1 MRSFPGLLRQY
12 RTPLITLAALLGLYT
27 AAGFLLLPHLARSA
41 ITVYVENT
49 LERRITIGELRFNP
63 YTFEA
68 RIDDL
73 RLSEA
78 DGAPLLG
85 FGGLVVNADPLLS
98 LLTLSIR
105 LHELR
110 LVAPDLSLVVGADG
124 SINLARL
131 VPPAPE
137 PEPPKAERGLPDIR
151 IATLAVEA
159 GRVGFEDRSRPQ
171 PFVTELKPIEFAL
184 SRFRTQPD
192 YENDYRFSASS
203 SAGETLAWRGRF
215 TVQPLGSEGEF
226 SVNKLLAT
234 TLGDYLQQQLPL
246 RLAGGALD
254 LEGRYRF
261 ALRPALELSLDLPTL
276 RLREFAVSAHGSRE
290 TPVRIREVAIDALA
304 FSLARREVSVQRVG
318 IDGAQID
325 VRRAADGS
333 INLQSLLSPSAPAAP
348 ATETLT
354 STDTAA
360 ATAPTTSPADAAA
373 PWQVAVNQVEF
384 RDAAIRAE
392 DRAVKPAAK
401 FTIAPLGLRIEGYR
415 SDPGTQLKLAAEA
428 KINDSASLK
437 AAGSLRLQ
445 PLDAQIGLS
454 LDGFGLRALQPYL
467 AQATLATLHGGMLG
481 VKGDMAYL
489 APAGK
494 AAQLRFRGDLK
505 VDDFRASGSGES
517 SSRRDDFARWKQLSI
532 EGIDFRQSPDQLS
545 IARVSLRQPFA
556 RVVINPDQTLN
567 VAQILKPS
575 PAAAAGD
582 AATPGASTRSKE
594 AQQKPTP
601 MPVRVKQ
608 IRIEDGSAFFA
619 DRSIEPSFA
628 TGIVK
633 LVGAIDNLSSDPASR
648 ATIQL
653 KGQVDRH
660 SPVEI
665 SGTSSLLAAT
675 QYSDIRLA
683 FRNMELTTFNPYSG
697 KFAGYNIVKGK
708 LTTELSYKF
717 DRRQL
722 EAEHRVIIDQ
732 LEFGEATQS
741 KDAVPLPVKLAVA
754 LLKDRRGV
762 IDLELPVRGSL
773 DDPEFKY
780 GRLVWKLLGNLMTKI
795 VTAPFAALGSLF
807 GGGADLSYLDFA
819 AGSAELEPEA
829 ASKLADLG
837 KALVERPQL
846 KLDVPTEAGEPDR
859 AALARSALAQRLPA
873 EAVEE
878 RARLR
883 ALEKLHK
890 ELLQQSVEFPEGVKE
905 AAARIAYLEPLL
917 LERLMP
923 DDEALRRLGQRRAR
937 AVQEALLANPDIA
950 AERLFLT
957 SGRAAASGDNGS
969 VRMELKLE

>member
-12 RTPLITLAALLGLYT
+12 RTPLITLAALLGLYS

-41 ITVYVENT
+41 ITGYVENT
-49 LERRITIGELRFNP
+49 LERRITIGDLRFNP

-68 RIDDL
+68 RIGDL

-98 LLTLSIR
+98 LFTLSIR

-110 LVAPDLSLVVGADG
+110 LVAPDVSLVVDADG
-124 SINLARL
+124 SINLAGL

-137 PEPPKAERGLPDIR
+137 PEPPKSEQGLPDIR

-203 SAGETLAWRGRF
+203 SAGETLTWRGRF

-261 ALRPALELSLDLPTL
+261 ALQPALELSLDLPTL

-290 TPVRIREVAIDALA
+290 TPVRIREVAVDVLA
-304 FSLARREVSVQRVG
+304 FSLARREVSLQRVG

-333 INLQSLLSPSAPAAP
+333 INLQRLLSPAAPTAPAETRPKTETAEAAAP
-348 ATETLT
+348 AET
-354 STDTAA
+354 
-360 ATAPTTSPADAAA
+360 AT
-373 PWQVAVNQVEF
+373 PWQVAVNQLEF

-392 DRAVKPAAK
+392 DHAVKPAAK

-415 SDPGTQLKLAAEA
+415 SDPETQLKLAAEA

-437 AAGSLRLQ
+437 AAGSLLLQ
-445 PLDAQIGLS
+445 PLDAQVGLS
-454 LDGFGLRALQPYL
+454 LDGFDLRALQPYL

-532 EGIDFRQSPDQLS
+532 EGIDFRQSPDRLS

-575 PAAAAGD
+575 PAAAAGG

-594 AQQKPTP
+594 TERKSAT

-660 SPVEI
+660 SPVKI

-780 GRLVWKLLGNLMTKI
+780 GRLVWKVLGNLMTKI

-957 SGRAAASGDNGS
+957 SGRAAAAGDEGS

>member
-12 RTPLITLAALLGLYT
+12 RMPLVTLAVLLGVYT
-27 AAGFLLLPHLARSA
+27 AGGFLLLPSLARSA
-41 ITVYVENT
+41 ATDYVENT
-49 LERRITIGELRFNP
+49 LGRRITIGELRFNP

-68 RIDDL
+68 RIGEL

-85 FGGLVVNADPLLS
+85 FDRLVVNADPLLS
-98 LLTLSIR
+98 LFTLSIR
-105 LHELR
+105 FHELR
-110 LVAPDLSLVVGADG
+110 LAAPDVSLVVDPDG

-131 VPPAPE
+131 APPSTE
-137 PEPPKAERGLPDIR
+137 TDPPKESGPLPDIR

-171 PFVTELKPIEFAL
+171 PFATELKPIEFAL
-184 SRFRTQPD
+184 SRFRTQPG

-203 SAGETLAWRGRF
+203 KAGETLAWRGRF

-226 SVNKLLAT
+226 SVNNLLAT
-234 TLGDYLQQQLPL
+234 TPGDYLQQQLPL

-261 ALRPALELSLDLPTL
+261 ALQPSLDLSLDLPTL
-276 RLREFAVSAHGSRE
+276 RLREFAVSAHGATE
-290 TPVRIREVAIDALA
+290 TPVTIREVGVDALA

-318 IDGAQID
+318 IDGARID

-333 INLQSLLSPSAPAAP
+333 INLQRLLSPAAPTAPAETRPKTETAEAAAP
-348 ATETLT
+348 AET
-354 STDTAA
+354 
-360 ATAPTTSPADAAA
+360 AT
-373 PWQVAVNQVEF
+373 PWQVAVNQLEF
-384 RDAAIRAE
+384 RDAAIHAE

-415 SDPGTQLKLAAEA
+415 SDPATELKLATEA
-428 KINDSASLK
+428 RINDSASLK
-437 AAGSLRLQ
+437 AAGSLRLK

-454 LDGFGLRALQPYL
+454 LDGFALRALQPYL
-467 AQATLATLHGGMLG
+467 AQATLATLHGGVLG
-481 VKGDMAYL
+481 VKGDVAYL

-494 AAQLRFRGDLK
+494 AAQLRFRGDVK
-505 VDDFRASGSGES
+505 VDDFRASGSGEAS
-517 SSRRDDFARWKQLSI
+517 GRRDDFARWKQLAI
-532 EGIDFRQSPDQLS
+532 EGIDFRQSPDRLS

-575 PAAAAGD
+575 PAASGTAEKPS
-582 AATPGASTRSKE
+582 AATAVGAPEK
-594 AQQKPTP
+594 KPAT

-633 LVGAIDNLSSDPASR
+633 LVGAIDNLSSDPAAR

-780 GRLVWKLLGNLMTKI
+780 GRLVWKVLGNLMTKI

>member
-12 RTPLITLAALLGLYT
+12 RTPLVTLTALISIYT
-27 AAGFLLLPHLARSA
+27 AAGFLLLPYLARSA
-41 ITVYVENT
+41 VTDYVENT
-49 LERRITIGELRFNP
+49 LGRRITIGELRFNP

-68 RIDDL
+68 RIDEL

-98 LLTLSIR
+98 LFTLSIR
-105 LHELR
+105 FHEFR
-110 LVAPDLSLVVGADG
+110 LVAPDVSLVVDPDG

-131 VPPAPE
+131 VPPSDETDTQKESGP
-137 PEPPKAERGLPDIR
+137 LPDIR

-171 PFVTELKPIEFAL
+171 PFATELKPIEFAL
-184 SRFRTQPD
+184 SHFRTQPD

-215 TVQPLGSEGEF
+215 TLQPLGSEGEF
-226 SVNKLLAT
+226 SVKNLLAT

-261 ALRPALELSLDLPTL
+261 ALQPALELSLDLPTL
-276 RLREFAVSAHGSRE
+276 RLREFAVSAHGATE
-290 TPVRIREVAIDALA
+290 TPVTIREVAVDALA

-333 INLQSLLSPSAPAAP
+333 INLQRLLSPTAPAEAQPKTGTAEAAAP
-348 ATETLT
+348 AET
-354 STDTAA
+354 
-360 ATAPTTSPADAAA
+360 AA
-373 PWQVAVNQVEF
+373 PWQVAVNQLEF

-415 SDPGTQLKLAAEA
+415 SDPATEMQLAAEA
-428 KINDSASLK
+428 KINDSANLK

-445 PLDAQIGLS
+445 PLDAKIGLS

-467 AQATLATLHGGMLG
+467 AQATLATLHGGVLG
-481 VKGDMAYL
+481 VKGDLAYL
-489 APAGK
+489 APAAK
-494 AAQLRFRGDLK
+494 AAQLRFLGDVK
-505 VDDFRASGSGES
+505 VDDFRASGSGEAS
-517 SSRRDDFARWKQLSI
+517 GRRDDFARWKQLAI
-532 EGIDFRQSPDQLS
+532 EGIDYRQSPDQLS

-575 PAAAAGD
+575 PAASGTAAEPS
-582 AATPGASTRSKE
+582 AATTGGAPEK
-594 AQQKPTP
+594 KPTP

-619 DRSIEPSFA
+619 DRSIEPAFA

-633 LVGAIDNLSSDPASR
+633 LGGAIDNLSSDPASR
-648 ATIQL
+648 ATIKL
-653 KGQVDRH
+653 NGQVDRH

-708 LTTELSYKF
+708 LTTELSYKL

-780 GRLVWKLLGNLMTKI
+780 GQLVWKVVGNLMTKI

-807 GGGADLSYLDFA
+807 GSGADLSYLDFA
-819 AGSAELEPEA
+819 AGSPALTPEA
-829 ASKLADLG
+829 TSKLADLG

-846 KLDVPTEAGEPDR
+846 KLDVPTEAGDPDR
-859 AALARSALAQRLPA
+859 AALARGALAERLPA

-890 ELLQQSVEFPEGVKE
+890 ELLQQSADFPEGVKE
-905 AAARIAYLEPLL
+905 VPARIAYLEPLL
-917 LERLMP
+917 LEKLMP
-923 DDEALRRLGQRRAR
+923 DDDALRRLGQRRAR
-937 AVQEALLANPDIA
+937 AVQEALLANPGIA
-950 AERLFLT
+950 AERIFIT
-957 SGRAAASGDNGS
+957 SDRPAAAGDGS
-969 VRMELKLE
+969 TVRLELKLQ

>member
-12 RTPLITLAALLGLYT
+12 RTPLVTLAALLGIYT
-27 AAGFLLLPHLARSA
+27 AGGFLLLPSLARSA
-41 ITVYVENT
+41 ATDYVENT
-49 LERRITIGELRFNP
+49 LGRRITIGELRFNP

-68 RIDDL
+68 RIGGL

-85 FGGLVVNADPLLS
+85 FDRLVVNADPLLS
-98 LLTLSIR
+98 LFTLSIR
-105 LHELR
+105 FHELR
-110 LVAPDLSLVVGADG
+110 LVAPDVSLVVAPDG

-131 VPPAPE
+131 APPSTETDPSKE
-137 PEPPKAERGLPDIR
+137 SGPLPDIR

-171 PFVTELKPIEFAL
+171 PFATELKPIEFAL
-184 SRFRTQPD
+184 SRFRTQPG

-203 SAGETLAWRGRF
+203 KAGETLAWRGRF

-226 SVNKLLAT
+226 SVRNLLAT

-254 LEGRYRF
+254 LEGRYRL
-261 ALRPALELSLDLPTL
+261 ALQPALELSLDLPTL
-276 RLREFAVSAHGSRE
+276 RLREFAVSAHGATE
-290 TPVRIREVAIDALA
+290 TPVTIREVAVDTLA

-333 INLQSLLSPSAPAAP
+333 INLQRLLSPAAPAAP
-348 ATETLT
+348 AKAQASTESTET
-354 STDTAA
+354 AA
-360 ATAPTTSPADAAA
+360 PAQTAA
-373 PWQVAVNQVEF
+373 PWQVAVNQLEF

-415 SDPGTQLKLAAEA
+415 SDPATELQLATEA
-428 KINDSASLK
+428 RINDSASLK

-445 PLDAQIGLS
+445 PLEAQVGLA

-467 AQATLATLHGGMLG
+467 AQATLATLHGGVLG
-481 VKGDMAYL
+481 VKGDLAYL

-494 AAQLRFRGDLK
+494 AAQLRFLGDVK
-505 VDDFRASGSGES
+505 VDDFRASGSGEAS
-517 SSRRDDFARWKQLSI
+517 GRRDDFARWKQLAI
-532 EGIDFRQSPDQLS
+532 EGIDFRQSPDRLS

-575 PAAAAGD
+575 SPTASGTAAGSSSAAAS
-582 AATPGASTRSKE
+582 GAPEKKS
-594 AQQKPTP
+594 AP

-608 IRIEDGSAFFA
+608 VRIEDGSAFFA
-619 DRSIEPSFA
+619 DRSIEPAFA

-633 LVGAIDNLSSDPASR
+633 LGGAIDNLSSDPASR
-648 ATIQL
+648 ATIKL
-653 KGQVDRH
+653 NGQVDRH

-675 QYSDIRLA
+675 QHSDIRLV

-708 LTTELSYKF
+708 LTTELSYKL

-780 GRLVWKLLGNLMTKI
+780 GRLVWKVLGNLMTKV

-807 GGGADLSYLDFA
+807 GSGADLSYLDFA
-819 AGSAELEPEA
+819 AGSPALTPEA
-829 ASKLADLG
+829 TSKLADLG

-846 KLDVPTEAGEPDR
+846 RLDVPTEPGEPDR
-859 AALARSALAQRLPA
+859 AALARSALAERLPA

-890 ELLQQSVEFPEGVKE
+890 ELLQQSADFPEGMKE
-905 AAARIAYLEPLL
+905 APARIAHLEALL

-937 AVQEALLANPDIA
+937 TVQEALLANPDIA
-950 AERLFLT
+950 AERIFLT
-957 SGRAAASGDNGS
+957 GGRAAAAGDDGA